1 MEGGLTGAVA
11 LVAASE
17 ADLGAYHLGEAEVL
31 GEAEAVPA
39 GDPFLGG
46 PMKTALESQPLHGA
60 A

>member
-1 MEGGLTGAVA
+1 VA